1 MEIVYVWTHNKP
13 SVSNASTH
21 KQLSTLN
28 KKKYMQFVDLKA
40 QQDRIR
46 PQIDAAIKKVLDH
59 GNYIMGPEIAE
70 LEERLAGFAGVK
82 HCISVASGT
91 DALLMALL
99 AYGVGPG
106 DAILTTPF
114 TFVATGEVISLLGA
128 TPVFVDIDQKTFNI
142 DPGLLEKTIVN
153 FNQRAT
159 NSDKPLT
166 LKGIIPVD
174 LFGLPA
180 DYDVI
185 NAIVRKHDLFVLED
199 AAQGFGGVYKG
210 RKAGSLA
217 DVAATSFF
225 PAKPLGCYGDGGA
238 IFTDD
243 DEMADKLCSI
253 RIHGK
258 GTDKYNNVRIGING
272 RMDTIQAAILLPK
285 LDIFPGELE
294 SRNRVAKK
302 YTHLLQNVPG
312 VKTPAIPDGYV
323 SAWAQ
328 YSILVDNRD
337 VLQKELSA
345 KNIPTAVYY
354 PKPLHL
360 QTAYADLG
368 HNTGDFP
375 VAENVS
381 GKILS
386 LPMHPYLDEETLNII
401 VNRLGKILSKQ
412 G

>member
-1 MEIVYVWTHNKP
+1 
-13 SVSNASTH
+13 
-21 KQLSTLN
+21 
-28 KKKYMQFVDLKA
+28 
-40 QQDRIR
+40 
-46 PQIDAAIKKVLDH
+46 
-59 GNYIMGPEIAE
+59 
-70 LEERLAGFAGVK
+70 
-82 HCISVASGT
+82 
-91 DALLMALL
+91 
-99 AYGVGPG
+99 
-106 DAILTTPF
+106 
-114 TFVATGEVISLLGA
+114 LLGA

-401 VNRLGKILSKQ
+401 VNRLEKILSKQ

>member
-1 MEIVYVWTHNKP
+1 
-13 SVSNASTH
+13 
-21 KQLSTLN
+21 
-28 KKKYMQFVDLKA
+28 MQFVDLKA
-40 QQDRIR
+40 QQNRIR
-46 PQIDAAIKKVLDH
+46 PQIDAAIKKVLNH
-59 GNYIMGPEIAE
+59 GNYIMGPEVAE
-70 LEERLAGFAGVK
+70 LEKRLAEFAGVK
-82 HCISVASGT
+82 HCIGVASGT
-91 DALLMALL
+91 DALLMALM

-128 TPVFVDIDQKTFNI
+128 TPVFVDIDPQTFNI
-142 DPGLLEKTIVN
+142 DPGLLEEAIIN
-153 FNQRAT
+153 FNQRST
-159 NSDKPLT
+159 INDESLT

-185 NAIVRKHDLFVLED
+185 NAIARKHDLFVLED

-243 DEMADKLCSI
+243 DELADKLCSI

-272 RMDTIQAAILLPK
+272 RLDTIQAAILLPK
-285 LDIFPGELE
+285 LDIFPEELE
-294 SRNRVAKK
+294 SRQRVAEK
-302 YTHLLQNVPG
+302 YTHLLGSIPG
-312 VKTPAIPDGYV
+312 VRTPVIPDGYR

-328 YSILVDNRD
+328 YSILVDKRD
-337 VLQKELSA
+337 ALQEELSA
-345 KNIPTAVYY
+345 LKIPTAVYY
-354 PKPLHL
+354 PRPLHL
-360 QTAYADLG
+360 QITYANLG
-368 HNTGDFP
+368 YSAGDFP

-381 GKILS
+381 GKIMS
-386 LPMHPYLDEETLNII
+386 LPMHPYLSKRDQERV
-401 VNRLGKILSKQ
+401 VNALQSALSRQ
-412 G
+412 S